1 MAIRKFK
8 MTYVTCIMSLVDS
21 TNWETLKSDQLN
33 KQEQGIVWYEMVLG
47 KTTQYG
53 DVSSLWALGSHWVSV
68 GRWREYKDC
77 ILLWLFLCFNNLLFW
92 VNRLYMEMQIYE
104 EKIDL
109 WGLTEIFILTTF
121 LIYCFKFLPL
131 VKIILISNSF

>member
-53 DVSSLWALGSHWVSV
+53 DVSSL
-68 GRWREYKDC
+68 
-77 ILLWLFLCFNNLLFW
+77 
-92 VNRLYMEMQIYE
+92 
-104 EKIDL
+104 
-109 WGLTEIFILTTF
+109 
-121 LIYCFKFLPL
+121 
-131 VKIILISNSF
+131 

>member
-33 KQEQGIVWYEMVLG
+33 KQEQGIVCYGMILG

-53 DVSSLWALGSHWVSV
+53 LHKETQYVSLST
-68 GRWREYKDC
+68 RK
-77 ILLWLFLCFNNLLFW
+77 
-92 VNRLYMEMQIYE
+92 
-104 EKIDL
+104 
-109 WGLTEIFILTTF
+109 
-121 LIYCFKFLPL
+121 PL
-131 VKIILISNSF
+131 NQFCQVEGI